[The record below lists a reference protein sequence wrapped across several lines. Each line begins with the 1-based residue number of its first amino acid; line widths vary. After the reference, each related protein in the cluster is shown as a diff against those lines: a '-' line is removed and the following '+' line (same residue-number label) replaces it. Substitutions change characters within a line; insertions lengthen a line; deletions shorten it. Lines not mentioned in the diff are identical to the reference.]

1 MCGGKISAKDLSQK
15 WKACFLFLPFP
26 LHNLKIIIPSSRWQ
40 IFQLWCW
47 SGHGHGFYPPSLLNV
62 FFFISFM
69 CDLLW
74 KAQTCVVLLNV
85 FLAASSNALM
95 LSFLSIYC
103 FYTSFNQHRFPSL
116 DTVYFVFPPRP
127 FCSASPQ
134 ACYFSSPLLQWI
146 SCFSFKMCF
155 TLSLPLVLKLSFF
168 RAMCYFLLQLFLKS
182 VLTFIG
188 FVAVSEH

>member
-1 MCGGKISAKDLSQK
+1 MRYVGLLRGIQRTIQSESNMCGGKVSAKDLSK
-15 WKACFLFLPFP
+15 KRKACLLFLPFP

-85 FLAASSNALM
+85 FLAASSNALI

-103 FYTSFNQHRFPSL
+103 FYTSFNQHRFSSL
-116 DTVYFVFPPRP
+116 DTVYFVLPPLTIL
-127 FCSASPQ
+127 
-134 ACYFSSPLLQWI
+134 FSSSSSMLL
-146 SCFSFKMCF
+146 
-155 TLSLPLVLKLSFF
+155 
-168 RAMCYFLLQLFLKS
+168 
-182 VLTFIG
+182 FITI
-188 FVAVSEH
+188 VAVDFVLLI